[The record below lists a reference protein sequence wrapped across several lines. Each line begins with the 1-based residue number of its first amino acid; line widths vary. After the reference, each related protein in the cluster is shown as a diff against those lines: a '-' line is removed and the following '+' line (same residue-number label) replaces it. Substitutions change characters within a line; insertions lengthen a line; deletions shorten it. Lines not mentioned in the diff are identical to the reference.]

1 MDATTA
7 ESVSAEKAQQA
18 LRAQMCA
25 HRAMDAPKHFPAEAV
40 LALSKELR
48 QAAGVH
54 ARAPRSTKVAFASLN
69 FEIPGSPY

>member
-1 MDATTA
+1 MTEAVLQGVDATTA
-7 ESVSAEKAQQA
+7 ESVSAKKVQQA

-25 HRAMDAPKHFPAEAV
+25 HWAMDAPKHFPAEAV

-54 ARAPRSTKVAFASLN
+54 PRAPRSTKVAFA
-69 FEIPGSPY
+69 